1 MNSIFHIVFGRCVGR
16 NRLKTDWSLEEWS
29 DILLIKVLYV
39 SSSFPHSF
47 GDHPQAWQSWR
58 TTSLFQGSLAQEVPG
73 GGQDSLWL
81 PVNLVITVAL
91 LAHRLLL
98 RLLPAHCF
106 PRSQPWVF
114 LQFSFTPWL
123 ILVLN
128 LGAELMSARW
138 PQAPVSFNLFL
149 HQTFSFQKSSCLS
162 NTQKPFFI
170 SLSLSPQF
178 IFMSPLYHQLVPAMT
193 FSWDATIVSH
203 KNLGSLTN
211 SSLCIHSSCPVVF

>member
-1 MNSIFHIVFGRCVGR
+1 M
-16 NRLKTDWSLEEWS
+16 
-29 DILLIKVLYV
+29 

-106 PRSQPWVF
+106 PRSQPWVS
-114 LQFSFTPWL
+114 LQFSFTLWL

-128 LGAELMSARW
+128 LGPAH
-138 PQAPVSFNLFL
+138 PQDPLSTSMASHTVPCSCAGCSEAWAVSEAICFFRLILFL
-149 HQTFSFQKSSCLS
+149 
-162 NTQKPFFI
+162 
-170 SLSLSPQF
+170 
-178 IFMSPLYHQLVPAMT
+178 YR
-193 FSWDATIVSH
+193 SW
-203 KNLGSLTN
+203 
-211 SSLCIHSSCPVVF
+211 LC